1 MNGKA
6 VITLPKGGQFV
17 TREISFTFSKD
28 RGRENNAVN
37 LYPEITYQSLDGF
50 GGSATEAAG
59 YVLSQLDDARREE
72 ALRAYFGRDG
82 LRYSWLRVPVDSCDF
97 SLSSY
102 CAVTDPNDRE
112 FQTFS
117 LKRDLQY
124 IVPLLRQAQAL
135 SDTPLS
141 LMLSPWSPPAFM
153 KTNGSRRFG
162 GRLREDCYSQWAK
175 YLCRYI
181 KEYQNLGFSVKL
193 LSIQNEPK
201 AKQPW
206 DSCLYTAQEEKR
218 FLQEALYPQ
227 LQKEG
232 LGEISVCIWD
242 HNKERCFERARDII
256 DAETD
261 PMVGGV
267 AFHWYSGDHFDALR
281 LIRERYPDKKL
292 VFTEGCV
299 EYHSYVYQN
308 DLANAQLYAH
318 DIIGNLNAGMNLFLD
333 WNLVL
338 NQKGGPNHT
347 GNYCDAPILCDV
359 KGMKLKSS
367 FPTPI

>member
-1 MNGKA
+1 
-6 VITLPKGGQFV
+6 
-17 TREISFTFSKD
+17 
-28 RGRENNAVN
+28 
-37 LYPEITYQSLDGF
+37 
-50 GGSATEAAG
+50 
-59 YVLSQLDDARREE
+59 
-72 ALRAYFGRDG
+72 
-82 LRYSWLRVPVDSCDF
+82 
-97 SLSSY
+97 
-102 CAVTDPNDRE
+102 
-112 FQTFS
+112 
-117 LKRDLQY
+117 
-124 IVPLLRQAQAL
+124 
-135 SDTPLS
+135 
-141 LMLSPWSPPAFM
+141 MLSPWSPPAFM

-261 PMVGGV
+261 P
-267 AFHWYSGDHFDALR
+267 W
-281 LIRERYPDKKL
+281 
-292 VFTEGCV
+292 
-299 EYHSYVYQN
+299 
-308 DLANAQLYAH
+308 
-318 DIIGNLNAGMNLFLD
+318 
-333 WNLVL
+333 
-338 NQKGGPNHT
+338 
-347 GNYCDAPILCDV
+347 
-359 KGMKLKSS
+359 
-367 FPTPI
+367 